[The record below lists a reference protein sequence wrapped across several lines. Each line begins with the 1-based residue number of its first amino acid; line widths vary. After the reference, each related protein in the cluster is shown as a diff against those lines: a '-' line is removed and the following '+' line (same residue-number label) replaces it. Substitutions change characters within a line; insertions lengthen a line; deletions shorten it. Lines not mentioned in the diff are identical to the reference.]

1 LFAKSCLDM
10 KTIASGN
17 ILRDSKAVWTS
28 VKITASAREFKWKK
42 DGRIGEEQSVA
53 LWSSPET

>member
-1 LFAKSCLDM
+1 M